1 MYSSNM
7 LWRDKSSNIIC
18 FPQKIK
24 EGAPIVD
31 GGQEVS
37 TASDLFPRVDHE
49 IISVTRAGSSRP
61 SGWFGSIVRFGCTT
75 NLTTTDLSAA
85 RRESRK
91 RKNDNF
97 SVVCTITQSSASIR
111 CCQDHL
117 THPHGGGTS
126 VVDQKLTYT

>member
-18 FPQKIK
+18 FPKKIK

-49 IISVTRAGSSRP
+49 IISVTHAGSSRP
-61 SGWFGSIVRFGCTT
+61 STRRRRWGEGGASAVCEALGCEEAG
-75 NLTTTDLSAA
+75 NS
-85 RRESRK
+85 
-91 RKNDNF
+91 
-97 SVVCTITQSSASIR
+97 SV
-111 CCQDHL
+111 
-117 THPHGGGTS
+117 
-126 VVDQKLTYT
+126 